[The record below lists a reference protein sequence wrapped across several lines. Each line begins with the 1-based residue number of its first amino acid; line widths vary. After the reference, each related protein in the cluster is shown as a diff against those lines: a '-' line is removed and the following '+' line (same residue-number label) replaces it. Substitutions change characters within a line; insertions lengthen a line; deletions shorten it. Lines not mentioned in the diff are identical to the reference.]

1 MYGGVTIG
9 QLCVLCSVHGC
20 GLLSAALAR
29 MLEGGRWQEVSQR
42 IFVGLLVVVA
52 FTTALSLGN
61 ASQHWFLSAGTLA
74 IMVVTAVCD
83 FANPL

>member
-1 MYGGVTIG
+1 MNGITIG

-20 GLLSAALAR
+20 GLVSAALSR
-29 MLEGGRWQEVSQR
+29 MMEGGPWQALSQR

-52 FTTALSLGN
+52 FTTAITLGN
-61 ASQHWFLSAGTLA
+61 ASQHWFMSAATLA
-74 IMVVTAVCD
+74 VMVVTAVCD